1 MSGPQPK
8 AHASDVGRAEATRLG
23 IRAAAIVI
31 AGVAVL
37 AGAACL
43 LTIPALGQAPANPWA
58 GAILYILAPGLLIP
72 FALWLVGLAAGGSW
86 INGDGGWVRPGGP
99 DLVIRLAMS
108 VPLLLLAFAATLA
121 GLAPFADFMPGG
133 WREAGNWVLGAFV
146 ALMVLAVLIAA
157 VSGAAIVGGWK
168 GVPAGVFLTAGFC
181 SIAAFALTD
190 DGPWEVAAYVLLA
203 AAVAWFYAVG
213 AETGWLPA
221 FHSAV
226 LGHWLAGAASGAA
239 VAAGL
244 WSGTGFLMAVG
255 GCVLAAWLPL
265 QLPRTH
271 GAAALPQRAA
281 PRNRDRANSN
291 GTKRPRKRKTRQKAQ
306 RRD

>member
-8 AHASDVGRAEATRLG
+8 PAASGIGRAESTRLG
-23 IRAAAIVI
+23 VRAAAVVI
-31 AGVAVL
+31 AGAAVL

-43 LTIPALGQAPANPWA
+43 LTIPALGHAPANPWA

-72 FALWLVGLAAGGSW
+72 FALWLVSRAAGGSW
-86 INGDGGWVRPGGP
+86 INSDGGWVRASAPNLG
-99 DLVIRLAMS
+99 IRLALS

-146 ALMVLAVLIAA
+146 ALLVLAVLISA

-168 GVPAGVFLTAGFC
+168 GVPAGILLTAGFC
-181 SIAAFALTD
+181 SISAYALTD
-190 DGPWEVAAYVLLA
+190 DGPWEVAAYALLA

-213 AETGWLPA
+213 AETGWLPD
-221 FHSAV
+221 FHRVALS
-226 LGHWLAGAASGAA
+226 HWLAGAVSGA
-239 VAAGL
+239 VLAAGL
-244 WSGTGFLMAVG
+244 WTRTGFLMVVG

-271 GAAALPQRAA
+271 GAAALPAEPA
-281 PRNRDRANSN
+281 PSRDRAISN
-291 GTKRPRKRKTRQKAQ
+291 RTNRPKKRKPRQKAQ